1 LLHRP
6 LYEDWFPIKDCVY
19 AISVDKEKKRVLVIF
34 RGATTRADWNHGFDA
49 AMKKGHN
56 PVKDDYPGKTNFLK
70 IHRGFYTYLFR
81 QRKDTFTRKY
91 DEIANKGGFYRTCFA

>member
-1 LLHRP
+1 MLHRP

-91 DEIANKGGFYRTCFA
+91 DEIANKGGFYRMCFA